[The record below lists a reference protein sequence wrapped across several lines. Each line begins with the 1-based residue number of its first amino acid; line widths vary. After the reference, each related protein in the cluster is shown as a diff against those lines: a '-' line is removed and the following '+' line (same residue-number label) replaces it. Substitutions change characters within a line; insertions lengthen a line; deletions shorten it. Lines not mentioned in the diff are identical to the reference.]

1 MSDEAET
8 TKKIKDFVTA
18 DEEIAVDTNRA
29 KVGGALAAM
38 TTLIGA
44 WVVGAATGSETFNL
58 LQTSLETARSFAG
71 TLTLALGNIL
81 ALMLTLLSL
90 SAATNID
97 LKWDLYLRIKQIAW
111 LTTYTLVAAILIYLL
126 LNFPLTE
133 AQDKTLPWLSYVYYA
148 TLVFSSLL
156 GGALISI
163 VLMLYNAAKDIILA
177 LGPNEESG
185 EYIIRDEEEEEEEKE
200 KEKEKTEELKQDY

>member
-1 MSDEAET
+1 MVDKAEAAEYT
-8 TKKIKDFVTA
+8 EKIKDLLTA

-29 KVGGALAAM
+29 AVGGSLAAI
-38 TTLIGA
+38 TTLLGA
-44 WVVGAATGSETFNL
+44 WIVGAATGLETYEL

-97 LKWDLYLRIKQIAW
+97 LKWGHYLRIKQISW

-133 AQDKTLPWLSYVYYA
+133 AQDKTLPWFSYVYYT
-148 TLVFSSLL
+148 TLGVSSLL

-177 LGPNEESG
+177 VGPTEGG
-185 EYIIRDEEEEEEEKE
+185 EYLLREEKE
-200 KEKEKTEELKQDY
+200 EKEEKRKEKEAKEG

>member
-1 MSDEAET
+1 MGDEAAEYT
-8 TKKIKDFVTA
+8 DKVKDIFTA

-29 KVGGALAAM
+29 IVGGTLAAT

-44 WVVGAATGSETFNL
+44 SIVGAATGLETYEL

-97 LKWDLYLRIKQIAW
+97 LKWNHYLRIKQIAW

-133 AQDKTLPWLSYVYYA
+133 AQDKTLPWFSYVYYA
-148 TLVFSSLL
+148 TLILSSLL

-177 LGPNEESG
+177 VGPTESG
-185 EYIIRDEEEEEEEKE
+185 EYILRDEENEQEEVEKE
-200 KEKEKTEELKQDY
+200 KQEH

>member
-1 MSDEAET
+1 MGDET
-8 TKKIKDFVTA
+8 TEYTNKIKDFLTA
-18 DEEIAVDTNRA
+18 DEEIEIDTKQA
-29 KVGGALAAM
+29 LIGGTLAAV
-38 TTLIGA
+38 TTLAGA
-44 WVVGAATGSETFNL
+44 WTVGTASGIETFEL

-97 LKWDLYLRIKQIAW
+97 LKWAHYLRIKQIAW

-133 AQDKTLPWLSYVYYA
+133 AQDKTLPWFSYVYYT
-148 TLVFSSLL
+148 TLILSSLL

-177 LGPNEESG
+177 LGPTESG
-185 EYIIRDEEEEEEEKE
+185 KYLVREEKEKVEEEEEEK
-200 KEKEKTEELKQDY
+200 KENVK